1 MSGGDNIRSTSCA
14 SSQLPG
20 SLAGPSG
27 LRLKQNRAFP
37 NEDEVDDDED
47 EEDCQN
53 VEHEEGDGQ
62 HSMEDDDEG
71 LDINA
76 PGPSTR
82 VSKSNGKLNSCIDY
96 NI

>member
-14 SSQLPG
+14 SSQFPD

-27 LRLKQNRAFP
+27 LRLKQNRTFP
-37 NEDEVDDDED
+37 NEDEAGDDEY

-53 VEHEEGDGQ
+53 DEPEEEDGQ
-62 HSMEDDDEG
+62 QSMEDDYEG

-82 VSKSNGKLNSCIDY
+82 VSKANGKLKSCIDC